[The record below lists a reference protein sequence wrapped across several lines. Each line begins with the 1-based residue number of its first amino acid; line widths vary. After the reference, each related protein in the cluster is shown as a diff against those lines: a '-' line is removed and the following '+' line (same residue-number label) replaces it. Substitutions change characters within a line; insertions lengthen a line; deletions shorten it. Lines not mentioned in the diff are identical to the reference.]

1 MRTNFGAKE
10 ILFPMPVLIIGSY
23 DENGKADAMNAA
35 WGSIGDT
42 KEVFLCLSPEH
53 KSVKNILKTKE
64 FTVSPATLENIV
76 PADYVGIASAN
87 TVSDKM
93 EKSGLHVSKAEM
105 LNAPQFDEFPVSLEC
120 RLKSYDDSCGHLFA
134 EIVNVNADE
143 SVLTEGKIDIAKL
156 KPVSYNAVTHTY
168 HLVNG
173 EACAKA
179 FNCGSALK

>member
-1 MRTNFGAKE
+1 MSIEFEGKKSVITPEGVF
-10 ILFPMPVLIIGSY
+10 IIGTY
-23 DENGKADAMNAA
+23 DENGVPNAMNAA

-93 EKSGLHVSKAEM
+93 EKSPNVSQLIIRFNKIFH
-105 LNAPQFDEFPVSLEC
+105 QVYST
-120 RLKSYDDSCGHLFA
+120 
-134 EIVNVNADE
+134 IVFFYIHF
-143 SVLTEGKIDIAKL
+143 SSTIYKYRDIIK
-156 KPVSYNAVTHTY
+156 YQI
-168 HLVNG
+168 
-173 EACAKA
+173 
-179 FNCGSALK
+179 